1 MDSAAASVSFMS
13 QLHIGHSSIHHWVS
27 SILTQ
32 VSSKFFAVLIL
43 LLAIF
48 REQPLVFEFLIF
60 IMLMASH
67 LEVPYFV
74 HEMTNTPEECRY
86 LLQIQ
91 QVNNKTENKEEN
103 ISKLDNINIQKKP
116 FNGCNTDW
124 STHEQVALYTRIY
137 SRPNSKF
144 YIAAAFLLALFREL
158 PIIFHI
164 LIGVILAMSY
174 MEVPDTVCEPCKNEE
189 QYNIL
194 LRHIS
199 KVKDNNGDIENMQ
212 QLNKTESKNDNENN
226 NGNNDDDEEDDED
239 SDSDEWDKCLEHDI
253 L

>member
-1 MDSAAASVSFMS
+1 MDSVASVSFMS
-13 QLHIGHSSIHHWVS
+13 QLHNDHSSIYRWVS
-27 SILTQ
+27 CILTQ

-67 LEVPYFV
+67 LEIPYFV
-74 HEMTNTPEECRY
+74 HEMTNTPEECNY
-86 LLQIQ
+86 MLQIQ
-91 QVNNKTENKEEN
+91 QANKTENKEGN
-103 ISKLDNINIQKKP
+103 ISKLDGTNIQKEP
-116 FNGCNTDW
+116 FNGCNTNW
-124 STHEQVALYTRIY
+124 RTHEQVALYTRIY

-158 PIIFHI
+158 PIVFHI

-174 MEVPDTVCEPCKNEE
+174 MKVPDTLCEPCKNEE

-194 LRHIS
+194 LRHVS
-199 KVKDNNGDIENMQ
+199 KVKDNSADVENMQ
-212 QLNKTESKNDNENN
+212 QLNQIGSKNDNENN
-226 NGNNDDDEEDDED
+226 NDSEDDEADED
-239 SDSDEWDKCLEHDI
+239 SDSDEWDKCPEHDM